1 MATFAM
7 VRVRAVAVAA
17 AIANF
22 FIRVTPVFLRIC
34 ANLVGRRV
42 TVYIASAVPNPP
54 IVIYPFISSSY
65 DFMDPA

>member
-1 MATFAM
+1 MATFAI

-42 TVYIASAVPNPP
+42 TVYIASAVPNSHKNIFPLKS
-54 IVIYPFISSSY
+54 IGY

>member
-42 TVYIASAVPNPP
+42 TVYIASAVPNWFKIIFPLLS
-54 IVIYPFISSSY
+54 ITYKLV
-65 DFMDPA
+65 DPT